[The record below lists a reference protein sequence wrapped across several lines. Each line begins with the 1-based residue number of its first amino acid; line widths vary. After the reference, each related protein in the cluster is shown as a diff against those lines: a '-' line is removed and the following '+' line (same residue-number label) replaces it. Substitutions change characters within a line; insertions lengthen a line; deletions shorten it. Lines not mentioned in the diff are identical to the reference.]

1 MWYLT
6 EDGMV
11 LYNIDPMCD
20 ERFEIE
26 PFEDGFY
33 DIMYYNAAEESKCL
47 DIIDGLDRAKL
58 IIKKI
63 AENLDAINL
72 EREVPEN
79 ESCIYYTLTPST
91 LYPSY
96 EVACKIPADSDLVFY
111 TTDGAWT
118 ENTNSL

>member
-6 EDGMV
+6 EDEMV

-47 DIIDGLDRAKL
+47 DIIDGLDGAKL
-58 IIKKI
+58 IIKRI
-63 AENLDAINL
+63 AENLDTINL

-91 LYPSY
+91 PY
-96 EVACKIPADSDLVFY
+96 EVTCKVPADSDLVCY

-118 ENTNSL
+118 ESNNPL

>member
-58 IIKKI
+58 IIKRI
-63 AENLDAINL
+63 AENLNAISL
-72 EREVPEN
+72 ERKAPEN
-79 ESCIYYTLTPST
+79 EPCIYYTLTPSPP
-91 LYPSY
+91 YPPY
-96 EVACKIPADSDLVFY
+96 EVTCKIPADSDLVLY